1 MGTSRCEHG
10 YLPGY
15 CFCYEPRRIET
26 LEDAERVYNSGR
38 ATPLE
43 WERCY
48 SIFAKAGY
56 TEKAANCLV
65 LGIEMIRKPSDRTNL
80 AELIGDYISLQ
91 LDSDGFREQRGPWL
105 RNLADKLRRRQS
117 EARKNNQNRFA
128 SYLDEEIHEAS
139 DMAEALILAKD
150 GSKYALVRLAKK
162 LRKPR
167 KYDKFVRWNRPLFAL
182 QIVNELLA
190 ANPHNSYA
198 RNCRAAIHL
207 DLGNIT
213 DSLADS
219 EASIGQNPNDKAAW
233 NINASAH
240 LAAGD
245 GNLAWAPLMKCWRLE
260 KTAPVLAMMYTA
272 IGLIALRRQA
282 IPRGHNSIHDWR
294 EWIQMELAIRI
305 GVEDAKKFQLVAQIA
320 SLRNLCNL
328 ALFLEALQFLAELER
343 EGWHGA
349 TVFWDQEVRKIARAS
364 EPELNLPTLQELINN
379 PADFFPDNI
388 T

>member
-10 YLPGY
+10 YFPGY
-15 CFCYEPRRIET
+15 CFCFEPRRIET
-26 LEDAERVYNSGR
+26 LEDAEQVYNSGR

-48 SIFAKAGY
+48 AIFAKAGY
-56 TEKAANCLV
+56 TEKAADCLV
-65 LGIEMIRKPSDRTNL
+65 FGIEMIRKPSDRTNL

-91 LDSDGFREQRGPWL
+91 LESDGFAAQRGPWL
-105 RNLADKLRRRQS
+105 KNLAHKLRRRQE
-117 EARKNNQNRFA
+117 EAKKNNQTKFA
-128 SYLDEEIHEAS
+128 SYLDEEIREAS

-167 KYDKFVRWNRPLFAL
+167 KYDKFIRWNRPLFAL
-182 QIVNELLA
+182 EIVNELLA
-190 ANPHNSYA
+190 ANAHNSYA

-219 EASIGQNPNDKAAW
+219 QASIEQNSKDKAAW

-245 GNLAWAPLMKCWRLE
+245 GTLAWAPLMKCWALE
-260 KTAPVLAMMYTA
+260 KTPPVLAMMYTA
-272 IGLIALRRQA
+272 IGLIALKRQA
-282 IPRGHNSIHDWR
+282 IPRGHSSLRDWR
-294 EWIQMELAIRI
+294 EWIQMELATRV
-305 GVEDAKKFQLVAQIA
+305 GAEDAKKFQLVAQIA

-328 ALFLEALQFLAELER
+328 ELFLEALQFLAELER
-343 EGWHGA
+343 EGWSGA
-349 TVFWDQEVRKIARAS
+349 TAFWDQEIRKIARAS
-364 EPELNLPTLQELINN
+364 DPALNLPTLQELIIN
-379 PADFFPDNI
+379 PADYFPDNI
-388 T
+388 K

>member
-10 YLPGY
+10 YFPGY
-15 CFCYEPRRIET
+15 CFCFEPRRIET

-48 SIFAKAGY
+48 AIFAKAGF

-65 LGIEMIRKPSDRTNL
+65 FGIEAIRKPSDRTNL
-80 AELIGDYISLQ
+80 AELIGDYIALQ
-91 LDSDGFREQRGPWL
+91 LDSDGFKEQKGPWL
-105 RNLADKLRRRQS
+105 RNLVHKLRRRQS
-117 EARKNNQNRFA
+117 EARDNNQLNFA
-128 SYLDEEIHEAS
+128 SYLDEEIREAS
-139 DMAEALILAKD
+139 EMAEALILAKD

-167 KYDKFVRWNRPLFAL
+167 KYDKFIRWNRPLFAL

-198 RNCRAAIHL
+198 RNCRAAVHL

-219 EASIGQNPNDKAAW
+219 EASIAQNPNDKAAW

-245 GNLAWAPLMKCWRLE
+245 GTLAWTPLMRCWSLE
-260 KTAPVLAMMYTA
+260 KTPPVLAMMFTA
-272 IGLIALRRQA
+272 LGLIALKRQA
-282 IPRGHNSIHDWR
+282 IPRGHNSLRDWR
-294 EWIQMELAIRI
+294 EWIEMELATRV
-305 GVEDAKKFQLVAQIA
+305 GAEDSKRFQLVAQIA
-320 SLRNLCNL
+320 SLRNLSNL
-328 ALFLEALQFLAELER
+328 GLFLEALQFLAELER
-343 EGWHGA
+343 EGWAGPTA
-349 TVFWDQEVRKIARAS
+349 FWDQEVRKIAQS
-364 EPELNLPTLQELINN
+364 LDPTVNLPSLQELINN
-379 PADFFPDNI
+379 PADYFPDNVA
-388 T
+388 